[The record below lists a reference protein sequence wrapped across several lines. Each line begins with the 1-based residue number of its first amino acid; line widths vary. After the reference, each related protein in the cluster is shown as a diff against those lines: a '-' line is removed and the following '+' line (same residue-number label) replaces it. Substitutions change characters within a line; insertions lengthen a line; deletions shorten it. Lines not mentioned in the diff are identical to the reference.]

1 MDMGISENLSISYS
15 TESQTVKKAVRENTD
30 ASAAAAETKTDTK
43 TQTAAAAYEK
53 SAETEKDSSKQIYKP
68 DLDLVQKLKNDA
80 ETRSTQLRTLVE
92 KMMTKQGKAFTDAT
106 NMWEMLRKGEV
117 EVDPETAAQAKED
130 ISEDGYWGV
139 KQTSDRLVSFAKA
152 LTGGDP
158 DKADE
163 MIEAFKKGYEQAT
176 KSWGDDLPDI
186 CKKTYDATIEKLTA
200 WKDSMEKENE
210 EAAKDASAN
219 AANNTA
225 ATKKTN
231 A

>member
-1 MDMGISENLSISYS
+1 MDMGISENLGISYS
-15 TESQTVKKAVRENTD
+15 TESPTVKKAVRENTD
-30 ASAAAAETKTDTK
+30 AAATAEAKTDTS
-43 TQTAAAAYEK
+43 TQTAAATYEK
-53 SAETEKDSSKQIYKP
+53 SAETKKDSSKQIYKP

-80 ETRSTQLRTLVE
+80 EARSAQLTTLVE
-92 KMMTKQGKAFTDAT
+92 KMLTKQGSAFTNTT
-106 NMWEMLRKGEV
+106 NMWEMLRKGMV

-163 MIEAFKKGYEQAT
+163 MIEAFKKGYQQAT
-176 KSWGDDLPDI
+176 KSWGDTLPDI
-186 CKKTYDATIEKLTA
+186 CKQTYDATIEKLTA
-200 WKDSMEKENE
+200 WKDSIKTENE
-210 EAAKDASAN
+210 EAAKD
-219 AANNTA
+219 TA
-225 ATKKTN
+225 AAVEKTN

>member
-1 MDMGISENLSISYS
+1 MDMGISENLGISYS
-15 TESQTVKKAVRENTD
+15 TESPTVKKAVRENTD
-30 ASAAAAETKTDTK
+30 AAATAETKTDTS

-53 SAETEKDSSKQIYKP
+53 SAETKKDSSKQIYKP

-80 ETRSTQLRTLVE
+80 EARSAQLTTLVE
-92 KMMTKQGKAFTDAT
+92 KMLTKQGSAFTNTT
-106 NMWEMLRKGEV
+106 NMWEMLRKGMV

-176 KSWGDDLPDI
+176 KSWGDTLPDI
-186 CKKTYDATIEKLTA
+186 CKQTYDATIEKLTA
-200 WKDSMEKENE
+200 WKDSMKAENE
-210 EAAKDASAN
+210 ETAKD
-219 AANNTA
+219 TA
-225 ATKKTN
+225 AAAVEKTN